1 MVDGAGVMST
11 DGVVS
16 TEGDVRRLADGA
28 EPGDGVDLARR
39 AAATHPPRLREGLGA
54 TSDRSG
60 RVLAASGAAGL
71 TPRAAGARWVDELRD
86 VLVPAHP
93 QGRLELRA
101 RIGRE
106 LDVAGNLAAGL
117 AVAAALGRAVGVA
130 AGEPAD
136 GVRPVLARV
145 RALHPAV
152 ERNLRAVVWTGS
164 VANARAVAV
173 AIAAGL
179 GTGLELD
186 RAAAL
191 GATQVLAAALREE
204 LGDDADLAAYPD
216 AITVSPRRLGTPR
229 QRALAGEFESART
242 ALRAV
247 DGIRARLRELTAVLD
262 TEPVRGAE
270 RRLVRALSAA
280 LATALLGTL
289 GRLRGLADGLR
300 LAQQL
305 TADADFDR
313 TAALAEALAD
323 IRTTLSDM
331 TTADLS
337 GMDLRG
343 ESLHGL
349 RWSSRTT
356 WPRDMWQQVRAA
368 SVEVEPDR
376 YEIRDGAG
384 QVD

>member
-1 MVDGAGVMST
+1 MST

-16 TEGDVRRLADGA
+16 TEGDA
-28 EPGDGVDLARR
+28 ERPAAGEGPGDGVDLMPRR
-39 AAATHPPRLREGLGA
+39 AQASHPPRLREGLGA

-71 TPRAAGARWVDELRD
+71 APRPAGARWLDELRD
-86 VLVPAHP
+86 VLVPPHP
-93 QGRLELRA
+93 RERLELRA

-117 AVAAALGRAVGVA
+117 AVAVALGRAVEVAAGGVV

-136 GVRPVLARV
+136 GVKAVLERV

-152 ERNLRAVVWTGS
+152 ERNLRAVIWTGS
-164 VANARAVAV
+164 ASAARAVA
-173 AIAAGL
+173 AALAAGL

-191 GATQVLAAALREE
+191 GASQVLAAALRQS
-204 LGDDADLAAYPD
+204 LGEDADLAAYPD
-216 AITVSPRRLGTPR
+216 AITVSPQRLTSAR
-229 QRALAGEFESART
+229 LRALAGEFESART

-247 DGIRARLRELTAVLD
+247 DGIRARLRELTASVD
-262 TEPVRGAE
+262 TEPATGAE
-270 RRLVRALSAA
+270 RALVRALSAA
-280 LATALLGTL
+280 LATALLGTI
-289 GRLRGLADGLR
+289 GRLRGLPEGLR
-300 LAQQL
+300 LARQL
-305 TADADFDR
+305 TVDADFDR

-323 IRTTLSDM
+323 IRTTLSDL

-337 GMDLRG
+337 GIDLHG
-343 ESLHGL
+343 ESLPGL

-356 WPRDMWQQVRAA
+356 WPRDMWQQIRAA
-368 SVEVEPDR
+368 SVEIEPDL
-376 YEIRDGAG
+376 YEIRDA
-384 QVD
+384 VD